1 MTSGLLLT
9 CIALSAL
16 ISVVVWLDY
25 FRRIDV
31 FQPEKMVHLLAA
43 LSIGCATPFLSL
55 FVYDIFHQIGF
66 RENGEAFND
75 LLYAIFGI
83 GLNEEL
89 CKIAGAI
96 LAFRLLKKHINE
108 SIDFMIYAG
117 MVALGFA
124 LVENFFYIKR
134 YGIDIITT
142 RSFYSVLEHI
152 INTSIITYGYFR
164 FKIFK
169 KGNHYLNTITGV
181 AMAMCSHGLFDYFIL
196 NPHFSFMSQFLV
208 IAVYLVGI
216 NFWVTMLNNAINY
229 SYKFTYNHIQYSNKL
244 LMRLTIWYFFTM
256 VIGLIYK
263 TYESGIHSALSSS
276 LFHIFSDGF
285 LFMLVILR
293 ASRFRIYKN
302 FYQKVTIQLP
312 FYITRGNNEDF
323 NLFGFLPLKIRGENK
338 YEYFLTKKIGKH
350 MEVIPI
356 NKKNS
361 LLNRPIT
368 AIVNDK
374 RYLNNGVIVYELLL
388 PPGETCS
395 RIYLK
400 PKTWGKTTVNDNYPV
415 NDLLTPKEN
424 VAGSDKLEDFTFQEW
439 VYVKPLNEVSQVNY

>member
-1 MTSGLLLT
+1 MITS
-9 CIALSAL
+9 IALSAF
-16 ISVVVWLDY
+16 ISVMVWLDY

-55 FVYDIFHQIGF
+55 FVYDLFHQIGF
-66 RENGEAFND
+66 YENGEAFND
-75 LLYAIFGI
+75 LIYAIFGI

-89 CKIAGAI
+89 CKIGGAI
-96 LAFRLLKKHINE
+96 IAFQLLKKHINE
-108 SIDFMIYAG
+108 SIDYLIYAG

-134 YGIDIITT
+134 FGIDIITT

-169 KGNHYLNTITGV
+169 KGNHYFNTLTGV
-181 AMAMCSHGLFDYFIL
+181 LLAMSSHGLFDYFIQ
-196 NPHFSFMSQFLV
+196 NPHFAFASQFLV

-216 NFWVTMLNNAINY
+216 NFWVTMLNNTINFSNKF
-229 SYKFTYNHIQYSNKL
+229 SYNNIQYANKL
-244 LMRLTIWYFFTM
+244 SLRLAIWYFFTM
-256 VIGLIYK
+256 LIGLIYK
-263 TYESGIHSALSSS
+263 TYESGIHSAFASS

-285 LFMLVILR
+285 LFMIVILR
-293 ASRFRIYKN
+293 ASRFKIYKN

-312 FYITRGNNEDF
+312 FYITRGDNEDF
-323 NLFGFLPLKIRGENK
+323 NLLGFLPLKFRGENQ
-338 YEYFLTKKIGKH
+338 YEYFLTKTIGKH
-350 MEVIPI
+350 VEVLPM

-361 LLNRPIT
+361 LLRQPVN

-374 RYLNNGVIVYELLL
+374 RYLNNGVIIYELLL
-388 PPGETCS
+388 PPGESCS
-395 RIYLK
+395 KIYLK
-400 PKTWGKTTVNDNYPV
+400 PKTWGKTTVDEIYPV
-415 NDLLTPKEN
+415 NDLLVPKEN
-424 VAGSDKLEDFTFQEW
+424 VSSTNKLDDFNFQEW
-439 VYVKPLNEVSQVNY
+439 VYVKPKDEVNKVNY